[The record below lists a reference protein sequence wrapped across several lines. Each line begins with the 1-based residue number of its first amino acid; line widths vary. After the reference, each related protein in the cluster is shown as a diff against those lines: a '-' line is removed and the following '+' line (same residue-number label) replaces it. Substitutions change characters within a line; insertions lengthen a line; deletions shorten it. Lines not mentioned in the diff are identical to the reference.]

1 MLFKRKTYHDLSDE
15 DLMRLLINDNDDRA
29 FELVYD
35 RYGSKMHSYFYRMLY
50 QDSDKADDFTQDLFM
65 KIVERPEMFDPNRRF
80 STWLYTV
87 AGNMVK
93 NEYRRNGRYQIV
105 NEVPERPIPECFEY
119 IPEPMDRALFER
131 QLEQAVD
138 ELDEPH
144 KQCFILRYQEG
155 MSVKEIGEVLGCPEG
170 TVKSRLYYT
179 VRKLSDKLKIFQ
191 YS

>member
-1 MLFKRKTYHDLSDE
+1 VLFKRKTYHDLSDE

>member
-1 MLFKRKTYHDLSDE
+1 
-15 DLMRLLINDNDDRA
+15 MRLLINDNDDRA

-144 KQCFILRYQEG
+144 KQCFVLRYQEG